1 MTDHPTPTDDQL
13 SLVLDGEAGEE
24 LVARVEA
31 DPAARARL
39 EELRRT
45 TDALRA
51 SSVPP
56 LDDADVDDLVATA
69 LDTPIAPGRPA
80 GPSRSRAVPWLV
92 AASVVILMAVGLAL
106 VWSGRS
112 TDDEQA
118 GSARSSD
125 ANAEATLAE
134 SAADADASTA
144 SGTSEGSPLGGHGAP
159 TTVPSPQSSR
169 TADLPLTYLGAY
181 ASGDQLR
188 EATATSFAD
197 AAEATQAATA
207 PGTGSTTKADAAPA
221 APKDAAVDRCAQQ
234 LQVTLNMKAPPTGA
248 GYATVDGRDVV
259 AYEFATTSA
268 RDGKDTTL
276 VAAVGVQ
283 ACDQVV
289 IFER

>member
-1 MTDHPTPTDDQL
+1 MTENPTPTDEEL
-13 SLVLDGEAGEE
+13 SLVLDGEAGDE
-24 LVARVEA
+24 LVARVEG

-56 LDDADVDDLVATA
+56 LADGAVDDLVATA

-80 GPSRSRAVPWLV
+80 APARSRAVPWLV
-92 AASVVILMAVGLAL
+92 AASVLILVAVGLTL

-112 TDDEQA
+112 ADDEQA
-118 GSARSSD
+118 GGARSSD
-125 ANAEATLAE
+125 ATAEAALTE
-134 SAADADASTA
+134 SAPQGDASAGA
-144 SGTSEGSPLGGHGAP
+144 SAPLGGHGSP
-159 TTVPSPQSSR
+159 TTTPSAQSSR
-169 TADLPLTYLGAY
+169 TADLPVPYLGAY
-181 ASGDQLR
+181 ASGDELR
-188 EATATSFAD
+188 AATATSFAA
-197 AAEATQAATA
+197 AAEVTSTATA
-207 PGTGSTTKADAAPA
+207 PGTGSTTKASSAPT
-221 APKDAAVDRCAQQ
+221 DAAVDRCAQQ
-234 LQVTLNMKAPPTGA
+234 LQVTLNLKAPPTGA

-259 AYEFATTSA
+259 AYEFPATSA

-276 VAAVGVQ
+276 VAAVGVA